1 MATNSKHTEGK
12 LYIGDQSTIRADNGQ
27 EHVWQHET
35 LFIYTGGNKANA
47 SRIVTMWN
55 NWDDVILALNNL
67 IDAAQGN
74 NEYECDT
81 TLQNAVEMAKGV
93 LPVE

>member
-1 MATNSKHTEGK
+1 MATNSKHAEGK

-55 NWDDVILALNNL
+55 NWDELKDMLSLIVDRVEENEFQPYFPSAYNRAKALL
-67 IDAAQGN
+67 DK
-74 NEYECDT
+74 
-81 TLQNAVEMAKGV
+81 LSS
-93 LPVE
+93 